1 MRRDKKEPRASIL
14 GAYSSLCLRLFCPG
28 DFGGVGG
35 TGVSRR
41 QGLLAVGVLPDPAR
55 VIHDRHHN
63 LQHFEQSRR
72 IGRRRSVSQ
81 AEPLWCLI
89 GGRTIRTGKGVLGR
103 PKETFVH

>member
-41 QGLLAVGVLPDPAR
+41 QGLLAVGDPAR
-55 VIHDRHHN
+55 VIRDRHHN